1 MYAPDTFVP
10 GIVSLNLY
18 FKVGFTRIRDRL
30 GRWLQ
35 VKLGSIDMIIREH
48 SLSCETV
55 HVVLQVNET

>member
-1 MYAPDTFVP
+1 MYAPDTFIP

-35 VKLGSIDMIIREH
+35 VKLGALI
-48 SLSCETV
+48 
-55 HVVLQVNET
+55 